1 MPSPLRNGIG
11 TNNNNMVA
19 HMAVAS
25 PSPLRHPNHH
35 HHFMSTVSQRKMR
48 RLNYLVL
55 LFRLAAFSF
64 SLASAVFTLSNSNS
78 NNNNNNNNN
87 HSNSTS
93 WLNFLSFR
101 FLFAANAIVA
111 VYSLFEM
118 AASLWEIL
126 KGGSTLLPES
136 AQLWFDFSH
145 DQVFA
150 YMALA
155 AGVAG
160 AAEAGRLKQGPTCQG
175 DGQSFCIQADIS
187 VALGFAGFLF
197 LALATLSSGFR
208 LVCFLAT
215 GSRFPMM

>member
-11 TNNNNMVA
+11 TNNMVA
-19 HMAVAS
+19 HMAMAS
-25 PSPLRHPNHH
+25 PSPLRHH

-55 LFRLAAFSF
+55 LFRIAAFSF

-78 NNNNNNNNN
+78 NN

-111 VYSLFEM
+111 IYSLFEM

-187 VALGFAGFLF
+187 VVLGFAGFLF

-208 LVCFLAT
+208 LICFLAT